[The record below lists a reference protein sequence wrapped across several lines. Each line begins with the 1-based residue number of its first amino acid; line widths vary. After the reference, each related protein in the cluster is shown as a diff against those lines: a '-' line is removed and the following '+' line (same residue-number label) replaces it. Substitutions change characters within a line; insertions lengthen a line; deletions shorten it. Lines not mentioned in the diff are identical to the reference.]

1 MALLEITVRD
11 TESRVLRTFVGDY
24 VPADEA
30 LGLSKAGASRVLRR
44 RELLQDGQ
52 WTLDVTVATDAPPW
66 NEPTTARRSSDHL
79 LTVGATGRD
88 S

>member
-11 TESRVLRTFVGDY
+11 TDSRVLRTFVSGCI
-24 VPADEA
+24 PADGELDLSEA
-30 LGLSKAGASRVLRR
+30 GPWHILRR

-52 WTLDVTVATDAPPW
+52 WTLDITVATGAPPW

-79 LTVGATGRD
+79 LIVGATGRG